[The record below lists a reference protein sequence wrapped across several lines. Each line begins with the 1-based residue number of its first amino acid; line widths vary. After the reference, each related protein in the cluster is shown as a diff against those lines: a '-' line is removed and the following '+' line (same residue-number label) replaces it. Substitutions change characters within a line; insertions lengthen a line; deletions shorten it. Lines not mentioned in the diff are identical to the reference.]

1 MATELTAALDVKA
14 APSVEVDEETY
25 GSQGG
30 SNTTLAAMIEAS
42 LSSVVQRLLS
52 PQLET
57 ILNKLDTLDGR
68 LGAVEARVFSHAT
81 SQVQPP
87 PTTNYQSGM
96 QQAAAQMMQE
106 QLLGL
111 SASVETLV
119 AVGRKCENVLA
130 DAVDNMTWALDSF
143 QQQQEHFA
151 QQQQQQQQPSA
162 APVSPT
168 PSTTDDASIDRISEA
183 IRAMNQRMES
193 VERISSTLIPD
204 IVSKGLEQIALKQA
218 ELDKELRAS
227 LAHVSASTQDA
238 DLLSKL
244 SDLESKFETLPQM
257 YIDTVTV
264 SLQNQTKSLMTVID
278 DIKEQQTEAIQSV
291 AANNNNRKSGST
303 VSSAVASI
311 PVIPDMG
318 IKSRLNKLAT
328 IAKNRLSS
336 SEIEPIKVASPSA
349 STLASNEQP
358 SYQ

>member
-1 MATELTAALDVKA
+1 
-14 APSVEVDEETY
+14 
-25 GSQGG
+25 
-30 SNTTLAAMIEAS
+30 
-42 LSSVVQRLLS
+42 
-52 PQLET
+52 
-57 ILNKLDTLDGR
+57 
-68 LGAVEARVFSHAT
+68 
-81 SQVQPP
+81 
-87 PTTNYQSGM
+87 
-96 QQAAAQMMQE
+96 
-106 QLLGL
+106 
-111 SASVETLV
+111 
-119 AVGRKCENVLA
+119 
-130 DAVDNMTWALDSF
+130 MTWALDSF

-291 AANNNNRKSGST
+291 AANSNNRKSGST